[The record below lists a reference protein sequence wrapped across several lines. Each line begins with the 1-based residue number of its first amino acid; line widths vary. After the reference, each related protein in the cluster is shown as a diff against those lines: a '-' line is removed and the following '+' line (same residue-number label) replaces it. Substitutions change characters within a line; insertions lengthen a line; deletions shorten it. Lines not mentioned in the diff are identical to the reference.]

1 MLPIPQCLALAVVIA
16 TLILDKINT
25 KDENPFDMHK

>member
-16 TLILDKINT
+16 TLVLDKMNT
-25 KDENPFDMHK
+25 KDDNPFDMHK

>member
-16 TLILDKINT
+16 TLVLDKMNT

>member
-16 TLILDKINT
+16 TLVLDKMNT
-25 KDENPFDMHK
+25 KDENPFDPHK

>member
-16 TLILDKINT
+16 TLVLDKMNT
-25 KDENPFDMHK
+25 KDENPFKPHK